1 MFPLLEFVQ
10 ERPLYPEAEVLVEYA
25 MSIHRSLHST
35 DNVPDDMARRREN
48 VHAQLKVFEA
58 AVAPSSPSYGTR
70 SSCRNSR
77 RTGISTFTCSSRD
90 SRAGYGSCIEVC
102 SSCLTMKFAEI
113 GSLICSSKTV
123 VVNKRRRNILKVL
136 MKVIQQEQHYY
147 KDLITEFL

>member
-1 MFPLLEFVQ
+1 

-90 SRAGYGSCIEVC
+90 SRNRIIDMFFQDRYLNA
-102 SSCLTMKFAEI
+102 
-113 GSLICSSKTV
+113 
-123 VVNKRRRNILKVL
+123 
-136 MKVIQQEQHYY
+136 IQTNEHH
-147 KDLITEFL
+147 I